1 MAQKEDILE
10 QIVEEYLTHEGYFV
24 RHNIKYRPHNFK
36 QTPSDIDVLAVD
48 PRRSGPSRV
57 MVVNVKSWQGGF
69 DFRYQRKLIDEDVEG
84 NNKLGKMRYREL
96 TNPDWSKAFVDKIRE
111 LTGTD
116 RFTYCLA
123 VTLAKGDR
131 SIWENCKEFRKALRN
146 NPIRVITL
154 KEMVDRIM
162 PGITKTPAGT
172 DIGRT
177 LQLLRA
183 AGLSLKSSKPDPTD
197 VEEQGE
203 NQET

>member
-24 RHNIKYRPHNFK
+24 RHNIKYRPAEFK
-36 QTPSDIDVLAVD
+36 QAPSDIDVLAVD
-48 PRRSGPSRV
+48 PRRDGFERV

-69 DFRYQRKLIDEDVEG
+69 DFRYQKKQIDDDTEG

-96 TNPDWSKAFVDKIRE
+96 TKPSWSKAFVEKVAE
-111 LTGTD
+111 LTGVD
-116 RFTYCLA
+116 KFTYVLA

-131 SIWENCKEFRKALRN
+131 SIWEKSAEFKKALGN
-146 NPIRVITL
+146 NPIKVITL
-154 KEMVDRIM
+154 KEMVDRIL
-162 PGITKTPAGT
+162 PGITQTPAGT

-183 AGLSLKSSKPDPTD
+183 AGMSLKSASLIRP
-197 VEEQGE
+197 
-203 NQET
+203 

>member
-24 RHNIKYRPHNFK
+24 RHNIKYRPADFK
-36 QTPSDIDVLAVD
+36 QTPSDMDVLAVH
-48 PRRSGPSRV
+48 PLRNGPERV
-57 MVVNVKSWQGGF
+57 RVVNVKSWQVGF
-69 DFRYQRKLIDEDVEG
+69 NFQYQRKLIDDDING
-84 NNKLGKMRYREL
+84 TNKLGKMRYREL
-96 TNPDWSKAFVDKIRE
+96 MKPKWSEAFVARIAE

-116 RFTYCLA
+116 KFTYVLA

-131 SIWENCKEFRKALRN
+131 SIWEQSADFKKALRG
-146 NPIRVITL
+146 NPIEVITL
-154 KEMVDRIM
+154 KEMVDRIL

-183 AGLSLKSSKPDPTD
+183 AGMSLKSAKPDKTE
-197 VEEQGE
+197 VEEDMNGE
-203 NQET
+203 

>member
-24 RHNIKYRPHNFK
+24 RHNIKYRPVDFR

-48 PRRSGPSRV
+48 PRRTGPERV
-57 MVVNVKSWQGGF
+57 KVVNVKSWQSGF
-69 DFRYQRKLIDEDVEG
+69 DFRYQMKLIDEDTEG
-84 NNKLGKMRYREL
+84 DNPRGKMRYREL
-96 TNPDWSKAFVDKIRE
+96 TKPNWSEAFVDKVCE
-111 LTGTD
+111 LTGAD
-116 RFTYCLA
+116 QFTYVLA

-131 SIWENCKEFRKALRN
+131 SIWEQSPKFREALRQ
-146 NPIRVITL
+146 NPIQVIEL
-154 KEMVDRIM
+154 KEMVGKIL

-183 AGLSLKSSKPDPTD
+183 AGMSLQPAEPDKTV
-197 VEEQGE
+197 VEDDEA
-203 NQET
+203 

>member
-1 MAQKEDILE
+1 MPQKEDILE

-24 RHNIKYRPHNFK
+24 RHNIKYRPPEFK

-48 PRRSGPSRV
+48 PRRSGPERV

-69 DFRYQRKLIDEDVEG
+69 DFRYQKKQIDEDIEG

-96 TNPDWSKAFVDKIRE
+96 TKPNWSKAFVDKVSE
-111 LTGTD
+111 LTGAAE
-116 RFTYCLA
+116 FTYVLA

-131 SIWENCKEFRKALRN
+131 SIWEKSAEFGRALGD
-146 NPIRVITL
+146 NPIKVLTL
-154 KEMVDRIM
+154 KEMVDRIL

-183 AGLSLKSSKPDPTD
+183 AGLNLKSAKPDRTE
-197 VEEQGE
+197 VEEDAE
-203 NQET
+203 S